1 MEKIFF
7 DNWQSIIRTVV
18 ITILAYVCLITLL
31 RLSGKRTLS
40 QMNAFDFIITI
51 ALGSTFATVAL
62 NKDVALADGVL
73 AFFLL
78 IFLQY
83 AITALSV
90 RYKFIKNMIT
100 SRPALLLY
108 KGELYH
114 DMLKKERITIEE
126 VNVAVRKKGI
136 EELKDVD
143 AIILETAG
151 EITVIP
157 KLETKDAQTL
167 KTVVHKKDKT

>member
-7 DNWQSIIRTVV
+7 DNWESIIRTLV
-18 ITILAYVCLITLL
+18 ITILAYICLIALL
-31 RLSGKRTLS
+31 RISGKRTLS

-83 AITALSV
+83 TITALSV
-90 RYKFIKNMIT
+90 RYKFVKNIIT
-100 SRPALLLY
+100 SKPALLLY
-108 KGELYH
+108 RGELLM
-114 DMLKKERITIEE
+114 DALKKERITIEE

-143 AIILETAG
+143 AIILETEG
-151 EITVIP
+151 EITVVP
-157 KLETKDAQTL
+157 KLNTDDAETLQNVKNI
-167 KTVVHKKDKT
+167 KNK